1 MPYSTPINAHT
12 RLTSLLNLSHHPSP
26 CIFPPPPSFLPCH
39 VQLAAV
45 LILAKFNIT
54 LTFPTTAAA
63 INKTT
68 NGSPIVTTPLVS
80 LRLQMVLCQL

>member
-1 MPYSTPINAHT
+1 MRYSTPINAHT
-12 RLTSLLNLSHHPSP
+12 RLTSLLNLSHYPFSLY
-26 CIFPPPPSFLPCH
+26 PPPTSFLPCH

-68 NGSPIVTTPLVS
+68 IVTTPLAS
-80 LRLQMVLCQL
+80 LRW